1 MRMVG
6 LALLAL
12 VAAGGTAQ
20 AQRFSNITG
29 GKLGDLCLS
38 RDRNLAETCTAYL
51 DGISDAISFYQRL
64 QPSDGS
70 RGGKLPDYVC
80 VPGPTTGPQLRE
92 TFVSWLRKHDEAQR
106 QPAAQAA
113 MRALNDT
120 YHCAGEPGR
129 AP

>member
-1 MRMVG
+1 MRTVG
-6 LALLAL
+6 LAFVAL
-12 VAAGGTAQ
+12 MAVGGTAH

-29 GKLGDLCLS
+29 AKLGDLCS
-38 RDRNLAETCTAYL
+38 SQNRNLAETCTAYL

-92 TFVSWLRKHDEAQR
+92 SYVSWLRKHEEAQR

-113 MRALNDT
+113 MRALNDS
-120 YHCAGEPGR
+120 YVCPGEKPR
-129 AP
+129 P

>member
-1 MRMVG
+1 MKTVG
-6 LALLAL
+6 LAVLALLA
-12 VAAGGTAQ
+12 VGGTAH

-29 GKLGDLCLS
+29 GKLGDLCIS
-38 RDRNLAETCTAYL
+38 QNRGLAESCTAYL

-92 TFVSWLRKHDEAQR
+92 AYVSWLRKHQEAQR

-120 YHCAGEPGR
+120 FTCQGEQSR
-129 AP
+129 R

>member
-1 MRMVG
+1 MKVFPVAAF
-6 LALLAL
+6 ALLAL
-12 VAAGGTAQ
+12 GGTAQ
-20 AQRFSNITG
+20 AQRFSNLTG
-29 GKLGDLCLS
+29 ARLGETCTS
-38 RDRNLAETCTAYL
+38 QNRNSQEACTAYL

-64 QPSDGS
+64 LPADGS

-92 TFVSWLRKHDEAQR
+92 AYVSWLRQHSEAQR

-120 YHCAGEPGR
+120 YVCQGEQKRP
-129 AP
+129 